1 MSSQQGIRQ
10 VEPLTIISDLVDTVE
25 AVREILEANR
35 PEQLEEAV
43 GRFEDIQRKINDFPG
58 GPAAIAAELE
68 RLPQEKN
75 LEYRNLLERTKLQ
88 HETNQSLIKLAI
100 QRNAALQ
107 SYSAQSNLSAT
118 YSSEGGV
125 PLSSIGKLLGKT

>member
-1 MSSQQGIRQ
+1 MSSPPGIRQ
-10 VEPLTIISDLVDTVE
+10 VEPLAIISDLVETVE
-25 AVREILEANR
+25 AVREILETNH

-43 GRFEDIQRKINDFPG
+43 SRFEDIQRKIDQFPG
-58 GPAAIAAELE
+58 GPAAIAAVLE
-68 RLPQEKN
+68 SLPAEKN
-75 LEYRNLLERTKLQ
+75 SEYRELLERTKLQ

-107 SYSAQSNLSAT
+107 SYSAQSNLAAT